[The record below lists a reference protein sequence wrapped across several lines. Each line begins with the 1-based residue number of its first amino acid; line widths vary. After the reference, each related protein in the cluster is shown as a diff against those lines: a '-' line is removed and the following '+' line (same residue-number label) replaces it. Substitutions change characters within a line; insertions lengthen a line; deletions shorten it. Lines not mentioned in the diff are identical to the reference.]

1 MNSRRRGIL
10 IAALGSLLMLSLL
23 GCSEGV
29 ERDDAVNSDSGQ
41 ETAVGSETVDAAASK
56 PADEKA
62 AEGDKEVTKEPIEYD
77 YDEFGKAYDENKA
90 KAVKEY
96 EGKLV
101 HLIGWVDSI
110 DEEYVSVGTDQSGA
124 GGKYFVA
131 YNPVHVYLPV
141 DELAEL
147 VPGDK
152 VSVNGVFQYQY
163 YGMFDALLNAE
174 LIENMGQTA

>member
-1 MNSRRRGIL
+1 M
-10 IAALGSLLMLSLL
+10 ALGALLMLSLF
-23 GCSEGV
+23 GCS
-29 ERDDAVNSDSGQ
+29 DDVVNGNSANSGSEQ
-41 ETAVGSETVDAAASK
+41 ETAIEG
-56 PADEKA
+56 KA
-62 AEGDKEVTKEPIEYD
+62 ADAIAANEKTAEEGGKEVAEKPIEYD

-101 HLIGWVDSI
+101 HLVGWVDRI
-110 DEEYVSVGTDQSGA
+110 DEEYVTIGTDQSGA
-124 GGKYFVA
+124 GGEYFVA

-141 DELAEL
+141 DELVEL

-163 YGMFDALLNAE
+163 YGMFDALVNAE